1 MNANATHLYVIAAPS
16 GTGKTSLVKSLLT
29 EEVGVRFSI
38 SYTTRKMRPNEI
50 HGRDYFFVDHDTFKQ
65 MVADG
70 KFLEHAQVFDN
81 FYGTAKEQVELL
93 LAQGFNVILEID
105 WQGAQ
110 QIRKAMPGCRSIFI
124 LPPSR
129 AELARRLRGR
139 ATDDEAIIQRRLR
152 DSISDIGH
160 WHEFDYVVIND
171 DFTTALSQLKSIVQ
185 SQGDALKSD
194 RPELKAFVQAL
205 VS

>member
-50 HGRDYFFVDHDTFKQ
+50 HGRDYFFVDQDTFKQ

-81 FYGTAKEQVELL
+81 FYGTAKEQVEQL

-129 AELARRLRGR
+129 TELARRLRGR
-139 ATDDEAIIQRRLR
+139 ATDDEAIVQRRLR

-171 DFTTALSQLKSIVQ
+171 DFTTALGQLKSIVQ